1 MAGQLDQLRAAGFS
15 DDEVSQ
21 YAATKSQT
29 LSAAGF
35 NQQEIGDYLGVP
47 VDKTGQGDAALRSF
61 FKSNIQSHV
70 DSSKGPD
77 GTAKPLDFT
86 QALEAGMQMS
96 VAGLATR
103 GKMPDRMP
111 SGNEE
116 WYSRL
121 AYSTAQVIGD
131 VPAMMA
137 GAALGGGSGAAT
149 GPGAAI
155 TATAGAFA
163 LPAGL
168 RSAMVDA
175 YSKGEF
181 HNFND
186 FFSRASG
193 ILLDEAKGWVTGAA
207 TGGAGAI
214 AGKTLAAATPAIKT
228 VGQLG
233 AELTTMVTV
242 GKALEGEVPSMQD
255 FVDGALLLGGA
266 KAGLKMSSK
275 LGDIYAKT
283 GIKPDQVVSDAKT
296 DPTIIQ
302 DIASGRPIPKAYE
315 DQVDPW
321 FHGSGKADLT
331 ELKPSETG
339 AMGPGLYIT
348 KSEEGAQMWADVK
361 SSNYGGAATVYP
373 LDTGKLNLASQIDFN
388 KSVEAARNQGASID
402 EAIASANKEFR
413 TQGFDGILSSDGN
426 NAVLF
431 DATKAKVKTIEP
443 GSVEE
448 AKQKILSKI
457 EVGGEDIKTP
467 LTLDKL
473 YTKALDDLNPI
484 KNAVDAM
491 TKGQEIPA
499 SENPYVQARL
509 LRGVYGK
516 AQQFIENSPFK
527 YDTLENEGKSLKSI
541 LDPVREDLNGLRAY
555 SAAARAIELDGR
567 GIKSGF
573 DVEAAKQVVEAGKSA
588 YEPVLKEVIDYQNRL
603 TAYLR
608 DSGVLDKKTYDAM
621 LEANKSYVPFYRV
634 FEESQAQGVGL
645 GIKTRNPIKK
655 IKGSSKDVIDPL
667 ESIIKNTYTYITLA
681 ERNGV
686 AKSFYDLANKSEVP
700 SEFYQKVPPAM
711 RPVTATDAEMAKFLK
726 DNGIDGMPEEALT
739 TFRAIRQPLGK
750 DEMGF
755 FDKGKWTVL
764 KVDPEV
770 AEAFN
775 ATDRQTMGMLTKLLS
790 YPAKALR
797 LGSTLTPDFMARN
810 MIRDQITAFSFS
822 ENGFMPF
829 VDTFRGAASLLKKD
843 ADFQNW
849 MKSGGA
855 NAAMLSLDRR
865 YLQTELFKLIGEN
878 PEADFIKKAWNI
890 ATKPV
895 EWLRIS
901 SELIENATRL
911 GEFKRA
917 VGDNAS
923 KDALLSSGLDSREVT
938 LDFARVGDQARAMN
952 MITAFFN
959 AQVQGIDRA
968 ARAIKDNPMGTMA
981 RIGVS
986 ITLPSVLLWMANH
999 DDPRYKELPGWQR
1012 DLFWIVMT
1020 KDHIYRIPKPFEL
1033 GIIFGSGV
1041 ERLLDAIVG
1050 DTDAKD
1056 IKEFLATTGGGLV
1069 PNLIP
1074 SAISPVLEQ
1083 LTNHSFFNGHSLIPS
1098 NLEKMLPEYQY
1109 TEYNSELTKAI
1120 GHIVGTVPGVK
1131 NTSMASPMVIDNYL
1145 RAWTGGLGNYAL
1157 QVADAGLRKTGV
1169 LPDPVKPESTLADI
1183 PVIKA
1188 FVVRYPSAS
1197 AESIQRFR
1205 EDFGDREKAYNTMV
1219 QLAKQGDFDASQR
1232 VMQMNPQAMVRMT
1245 QLNSALSQQSQLI
1258 RLIYKNPDI
1267 APDQKRQLIDS
1278 TYYNMIEMTKMG
1290 NQMLK
1295 QVDQALKH

>member
-21 YAATKSQT
+21 YASTKSQT

-61 FKSNIQSHV
+61 FKSNIQNHV
-70 DSSKGPD
+70 DSNKGPD

-168 RSAMVDA
+168 RSVMVDA

-181 HNFND
+181 HNFSD

-315 DQVDPW
+315 DQVDPM
-321 FHGSGKADLT
+321 FKT
-331 ELKPSETG
+331 EAKGVEESAKPAEPPIET
-339 AMGPGLYIT
+339 P
-348 KSEEGAQMWADVK
+348 
-361 SSNYGGAATVYP
+361 
-373 LDTGKLNLASQIDFN
+373 
-388 KSVEAARNQGASID
+388 
-402 EAIASANKEFR
+402 
-413 TQGFDGILSSDGN
+413 
-426 NAVLF
+426 
-431 DATKAKVKTIEP
+431 IEP
-443 GSVEE
+443 NSIEE

-457 EVGGEDIKTP
+457 EVGGEDVKTP
-467 LTLDKL
+467 MTLDKL

-499 SENPYVQARL
+499 SEDPYVQARL

-588 YEPVLKEVIDYQNRL
+588 YEPVLKDVIDYQNRL
-603 TAYLR
+603 TGYLR

-621 LEANKSYVPFYRV
+621 SEANKSYVPFYRV

-911 GEFKRA
+911 GEFKKA

-923 KDALLSSGLDSREVT
+923 KDALLSGGLDSREVT

-968 ARAIKDNPMGTMA
+968 VRAVKDNPMGTMA
-981 RIGVS
+981 KIGAG
-986 ITLPSVLLWMANH
+986 ITLPSVMLWVANH

-1041 ERLLDAIVG
+1041 ERMLDAMAG
-1050 DTDAKD
+1050 QMDGKD
-1056 IKEFLATTGGGLV
+1056 LKEFLATTGGGLV

-1131 NTSMASPMVIDNYL
+1131 DTSMASPMVIDNYL

-1157 QVADAGLRKTGV
+1157 QIADAGLRKTGV

>member
-1 MAGQLDQLRAAGFS
+1 MAGQLDQLRSAGFS
-15 DDEVSQ
+15 DNEVQQ
-21 YAATKSQT
+21 YASGKAQT

-70 DSSKGPD
+70 DSNTSPD
-77 GTAKPLDFT
+77 GAQKPLDFT

-168 RSAMVDA
+168 RSVMVDA

-181 HNFND
+181 HNFSD

-207 TGGAGAI
+207 TGGAGAV
-214 AGKTLAAATPAIKT
+214 AGKALATATPAIKT
-228 VGQLG
+228 IGQLG

-283 GIKPDQVVSDAKT
+283 GIKPDQILSDAKT

-315 DQVDPW
+315 DQIDPI
-321 FHGSGKADLT
+321 FKQEAKGVVEPT
-331 ELKPSETG
+331 KPIEPLPET
-339 AMGPGLYIT
+339 P
-348 KSEEGAQMWADVK
+348 
-361 SSNYGGAATVYP
+361 
-373 LDTGKLNLASQIDFN
+373 
-388 KSVEAARNQGASID
+388 
-402 EAIASANKEFR
+402 
-413 TQGFDGILSSDGN
+413 
-426 NAVLF
+426 
-431 DATKAKVKTIEP
+431 IEP
-443 GSVEE
+443 GSVAE
-448 AKQKILSKI
+448 AQQKILSKI
-457 EVGGEDIKTP
+457 EVGGEDVKTP
-467 LTLDKL
+467 MTLDKL

-484 KNAVDAM
+484 KNAVEAM
-491 TKGQEIPA
+491 TKGKDIPA
-499 SENPYVQARL
+499 TEDPYVQARL

-516 AQQFIENSPFK
+516 AQQFIEHSPFK

-541 LDPVREDLNGLRAY
+541 LDPVRDDLNGLRAY

-573 DVEAAKQVVEAGKSA
+573 DVEAAKQVVDAGKSA
-588 YEPVLKEVIDYQNRL
+588 YEPVLKEVIDYQNQL

-711 RPVTATDAEMAKFLK
+711 HPVTATDAEMAKFLK
-726 DNGIDGMPEEALT
+726 DNGIDGLPEEALT
-739 TFRAIRQPLGK
+739 TFRAIRQPLGR

-755 FDKGKWTVL
+755 FDNGKWTVL

-810 MIRDQITAFSFS
+810 FIRDQITAFSFS
-822 ENGFMPF
+822 ENGFLPF

-865 YLQTELFKLIGEN
+865 YLQTELFKVIGEN
-878 PEADFIKKAWNI
+878 PEADFVKKAWNI

-911 GEFKRA
+911 GEFKKA
-917 VGDNAS
+917 VGTDVS
-923 KDALLSSGLDSREVT
+923 KDSLLSGGLDSREVT

-968 ARAIKDNPMGTMA
+968 VRAIKDNPMGTMA
-981 RIGVS
+981 KIGVG
-986 ITLPSVLLWMANH
+986 ITLPSVMLWVANH
-999 DDPRYKELPGWQR
+999 NDPRYKEIPGWQR

-1041 ERLLDAIVG
+1041 ERMLDAMAG
-1050 DTDAKD
+1050 QMDAKD
-1056 IKEFLATTGGGLV
+1056 LKEFLTTSGGGLV

-1083 LTNHSFFNGHSLIPS
+1083 MTNHSFFNGHALISS

-1109 TEYNSELTKAI
+1109 TEYNTELTKAI

-1131 NTSMASPMVIDNYL
+1131 NTSTASPIVIDNYL

-1157 QVADAGLRKTGV
+1157 QIADAGLRKTGV

-1245 QLNSALSQQSQLI
+1245 QLNAALSQQSQLI

-1267 APDQKRQLIDS
+1267 GPDKKRQLIDS

>member
-21 YAATKSQT
+21 YASSKAQT

-70 DSSKGPD
+70 DSNKSPD
-77 GTAKPLDFT
+77 GTQKPLDFT

-168 RSAMVDA
+168 RSVMVDA

-181 HNFND
+181 HNFSD

-283 GIKPDQVVSDAKT
+283 GIKPDQVVSDSKT

-315 DQVDPW
+315 DQVDPI
-321 FHGSGKADLT
+321 FKT
-331 ELKPSETG
+331 EAKGVEETTKPVEPPVET
-339 AMGPGLYIT
+339 P
-348 KSEEGAQMWADVK
+348 
-361 SSNYGGAATVYP
+361 
-373 LDTGKLNLASQIDFN
+373 
-388 KSVEAARNQGASID
+388 
-402 EAIASANKEFR
+402 
-413 TQGFDGILSSDGN
+413 
-426 NAVLF
+426 
-431 DATKAKVKTIEP
+431 IEP

-457 EVGGEDIKTP
+457 EVGGEDVKTP
-467 LTLDKL
+467 MTLDKL

-484 KNAVDAM
+484 KNAVEAM

-499 SENPYVQARL
+499 SEDPYVQARL

-541 LDPVREDLNGLRAY
+541 LDPVRDDLNGLRAY

-573 DVEAAKQVVEAGKSA
+573 DLDAAKQVVEAGKTA
-588 YEPVLKEVIDYQNRL
+588 YEPVLKDVIDYQNRL
-603 TAYLR
+603 TGYLR

-621 LEANKSYVPFYRV
+621 LKANKSYVPFYRV
-634 FEESQAQGVGL
+634 FEENQAQGVGL

-755 FDKGKWTVL
+755 FDNGKWTVL

-822 ENGFMPF
+822 ENGFVPF
-829 VDTFRGAASLLKKD
+829 LDTFRGAASLLKKD

-865 YLQTELFKLIGEN
+865 YLQTELFKLIGDN
-878 PEADFIKKAWNI
+878 PEADFVKKAWNI

-911 GEFKRA
+911 GEFKKA

-923 KDALLSSGLDSREVT
+923 KDALLSGGLDSREVT

-968 ARAIKDNPMGTMA
+968 VRAVKDNPMGTMA
-981 RIGVS
+981 KIGAG
-986 ITLPSVLLWMANH
+986 ITLPSVMLWVANH

-1041 ERLLDAIVG
+1041 ERMLDAMAG
-1050 DTDAKD
+1050 QMDTKD
-1056 IKEFLATTGGGLV
+1056 LKEFLATTGGGLV

-1083 LTNHSFFNGHSLIPS
+1083 LTNHSFFNGHDLIPS
-1098 NLEKMLPEYQY
+1098 SLEKSFGMPEYQY

-1120 GHIVGTVPGVK
+1120 GHIVGVVPGVK
-1131 NTSMASPMVIDNYL
+1131 NTSAASPIVIDNYL
-1145 RAWTGGLGNYAL
+1145 RSWTGGLGNYAL
-1157 QVADAGLRKTGV
+1157 QIADAGLRKSGV
-1169 LPDPVKPESTLADI
+1169 LPDPIKPESTLADI

-1205 EDFGDREKAYNTMV
+1205 EDFAQREGIYNTMV
-1219 QLAKQGDFDASQR
+1219 NLAKQGDFDASQR
-1232 VMQMNPQAMVRMT
+1232 VMQMNPTAMVRMT
-1245 QLNSALSQQSQLI
+1245 QQSAALSQQGQLI

-1267 APDQKRQLIDS
+1267 APDQKRQLIDA
-1278 TYYNMIEMTKMG
+1278 TYYNMIEMSKMG

>member
-1 MAGQLDQLRAAGFS
+1 MAGQLDQLRSAGFS
-15 DDEVSQ
+15 DAEVQQ
-21 YAATKSQT
+21 YASSKAQT
-29 LSAAGF
+29 LSSAGF

-47 VDKTGQGDAALRSF
+47 ADKTGQGDAAIRNL
-61 FKSNIQSHV
+61 FKSNIQGHV
-70 DSSKGPD
+70 DSNKSPD
-77 GTAKPLDFT
+77 GADKPLTFT
-86 QALEAGMQMS
+86 QALEAGLQMS
-96 VAGLATR
+96 VGVPGVYGLAGR
-103 GKMPDRMP
+103 GKMPDRLP
-111 SGNEE
+111 SGNED
-116 WYSRL
+116 WYNRI
-121 AYSTAQVIGD
+121 AYQAAQTLGD

-137 GAALGGGSGAAT
+137 GAAAGAGAGAET

-155 TATAGAFA
+155 TGMAGAFA

-168 RSAMVDA
+168 RSVMVDA
-175 YSKGEF
+175 YTKGEF
-181 HNFND
+181 HDFGD

-193 ILLDEAKGWVTGAA
+193 ILLDEAKGWVIGAA

-214 AGKTLAAATPAIKT
+214 AGTALATAAPAIKT

-233 AELTTMVTV
+233 AEITTMVSV
-242 GKALEGEVPSMQD
+242 GKFLEGEVPSWQD
-255 FVDGALLLGGA
+255 FGDAAIMLGGA
-266 KAGLKMSSK
+266 KVGMKMSSK
-275 LGDIYAKT
+275 LGDIYSKT
-283 GIKPDQVVSDAKT
+283 GVKPDQVVADSKN
-296 DPTIIQ
+296 DPTILQ
-302 DIASGRPIPKAYE
+302 DMASGRPIPKAYE
-315 DQVDPW
+315 DRIDPM
-321 FHGSGKADLT
+321 FKT
-331 ELKPSETG
+331 EAKGVEETSKPIEP
-339 AMGPGLYIT
+339 AEP
-348 KSEEGAQMWADVK
+348 
-361 SSNYGGAATVYP
+361 
-373 LDTGKLNLASQIDFN
+373 
-388 KSVEAARNQGASID
+388 
-402 EAIASANKEFR
+402 
-413 TQGFDGILSSDGN
+413 
-426 NAVLF
+426 
-431 DATKAKVKTIEP
+431 KVIEP
-443 GSVEE
+443 GSIEE

-484 KNAVDAM
+484 KNAVEAM
-491 TKGQEIPA
+491 TKGEEIPA

-527 YDTLENEGKSLKSI
+527 YDTLENEGKSLKTI
-541 LDPVREDLNGLRAY
+541 LESVREDLNGLRAY
-555 SAAARAIELDGR
+555 SAAARAIELDAR

-573 DVEAAKQVVEAGKSA
+573 DVEAAKQVVDSGKSA
-588 YEPVLKEVIDYQNRL
+588 YEPVLKEVIDYQNQL

-634 FEESQAQGVGL
+634 FEENQAHGVGL

-686 AKSFYDLANKSEVP
+686 AKSFYDLANKSEAP

-755 FDKGKWTVL
+755 FDQGKWTVL

-775 ATDRQTMGMLTKLLS
+775 ATDRQTMRMLTKLLS

-810 MIRDQITAFSFS
+810 FIRDQITGFAFS
-822 ENGFMPF
+822 ENGFLPF

-843 ADFQNW
+843 DAFQNW

-878 PEADFIKKAWNI
+878 PEADFIKKTWNI
-890 ATKPV
+890 ATKPI

-911 GEFKRA
+911 GEFKKA
-917 VGDNAS
+917 AGENAS
-923 KDALLSSGLDSREVT
+923 KDALLSAGLDSREVT

-968 ARAIKDNPMGTMA
+968 YRAIKDNPMGTLSK
-981 RIGVS
+981 IGVG
-986 ITLPSVLLWMANH
+986 ITLPSVMLWVANH
-999 DDPRYKELPGWQR
+999 DDPRYKEIPGWQR

-1041 ERLLDAIVG
+1041 ERMLDAMAG
-1050 DTDAKD
+1050 QMDAKD
-1056 IKEFLATTGGGLV
+1056 LKEFLTTTGGGLV

-1074 SAISPVLEQ
+1074 SGISPVVEHM
-1083 LTNHSFFNGHSLIPS
+1083 TNHSFFNGHSLIPS

-1131 NTSMASPMVIDNYL
+1131 NTSMASPMIIDNYL

-1157 QVADAGLRKTGV
+1157 QIADAGLRKSGA

-1205 EDFGDREKAYNTMV
+1205 EEFSDREKAYNTMV
-1219 QLAKQGDFDASQR
+1219 QLAKQGDFDASMK
-1232 VMQMNPQAMVRMT
+1232 VAQMNPQAMIRMT
-1245 QLNSALSQQSQLI
+1245 QLNNALSQQSQLI
-1258 RLIYKNPDI
+1258 RLIYKNNDI

>member
-1 MAGQLDQLRAAGFS
+1 MAGQLDQLRSAGFS
-15 DDEVSQ
+15 DDEVQQ
-21 YAATKSQT
+21 YASSKSQT

-47 VDKTGQGDAALRSF
+47 VDKTGQGDDALRNL
-61 FKSNIQSHV
+61 FKTNIQSHV
-70 DSSKGPD
+70 ESNKSPD
-77 GTAKPLDFT
+77 GATKPLDFN
-86 QALEAGMQMS
+86 QAIEAGMQMS
-96 VAGLATR
+96 VLGLAKR

-111 SGNEE
+111 SGDEA
-116 WYSRL
+116 WYNRL
-121 AYSTAQVIGD
+121 AYNTAQIIGD

-137 GAALGGGSGAAT
+137 GAALGGTAGVET

-168 RSAMVDA
+168 RSVMVDA
-175 YSKGEF
+175 YTKGEF
-181 HNFND
+181 HTFGD

-193 ILLDEAKGWVTGAA
+193 ILLDEAKAWATGAA
-207 TGGAGAI
+207 TGGMGAVAGTA
-214 AGKTLAAATPAIKT
+214 LATAAPVIKS

-242 GKALEGEVPSMQD
+242 GKALEGEIPSWQD
-255 FVDGALLLGGA
+255 FGDAAVLLGGL
-266 KAGLKMSSK
+266 KAGTKMSAK
-275 LGDIYAKT
+275 LGNIYAKT
-283 GIKPDQVVSDAKT
+283 GIKPDQIVIDAKN

-302 DIASGRPIPKAYE
+302 DLASGRPLPKAYE
-315 DQVDPW
+315 DQIDPM
-321 FHGSGKADLT
+321 FKA
-331 ELKPSETG
+331 ETKG
-339 AMGPGLYIT
+339 V
-348 KSEEGAQMWADVK
+348 EE
-361 SSNYGGAATVYP
+361 
-373 LDTGKLNLASQIDFN
+373 
-388 KSVEAARNQGASID
+388 
-402 EAIASANKEFR
+402 
-413 TQGFDGILSSDGN
+413 
-426 NAVLF
+426 
-431 DATKAKVKTIEP
+431 ATKPTEPPVETPIEP
-443 GSVEE
+443 GSVAE
-448 AKQKILSKI
+448 AQKKILDKL
-457 EVGGEDIKTP
+457 EVGGVDIKTP
-467 LTLDKL
+467 MTLDKL

-484 KNAVDAM
+484 KNAVEAM
-491 TKGQEIPA
+491 TNGKEIPA
-499 SENPYVQARL
+499 SEDPYVQARL

-527 YDTLENEGKSLKSI
+527 YDTLENDGKSLKSI

-573 DVEAAKQVVEAGKSA
+573 DVDAAKQVVSAGKSA

-603 TAYLR
+603 TAYLK
-608 DSGVLDKKTYDAM
+608 DSGVLDSKTYNAM

-726 DNGIDGMPEEALT
+726 DNGIDGLPEEALT

-775 ATDRQTMGMLTKLLS
+775 ATDRQTMGMLTQLLS

-822 ENGFMPF
+822 ENGFLPF

-865 YLQTELFKLIGEN
+865 YLQTELFKLIGNN
-878 PEADFIKKAWNI
+878 PEADFVKKAWNI
-890 ATKPV
+890 ATKPI

-911 GEFKRA
+911 GEFKKA
-917 VGDNAS
+917 VGEDAS
-923 KDALLSSGLDSREVT
+923 KDSLLSGGLDSREVT

-968 ARAIKDNPMGTMA
+968 VRAVKDNPMGTMA
-981 RIGVS
+981 KIGVG
-986 ITLPSVLLWMANH
+986 ITLPSVLLWAANH
-999 DDPRYKELPGWQR
+999 NDPRYKEIPGWQR

-1041 ERLLDAIVG
+1041 ERMLDAMAG
-1050 DTDAKD
+1050 QMDAKD
-1056 IKEFLATTGGGLV
+1056 LKEFLTTTGGGLI
-1069 PNLIP
+1069 PNFIP
-1074 SAISPVLEQ
+1074 SGISPVVEHV
-1083 LTNHSFFNGHSLIPS
+1083 TNHSFFNGHSLIPS

-1131 NTSMASPMVIDNYL
+1131 NTSIASPMVIDNYL

-1205 EDFGDREKAYNTMV
+1205 EDFGDREKAFNTMV

-1245 QLNSALSQQSQLI
+1245 QMNNALSQQSQLI
-1258 RLIYKNPDI
+1258 RLVYKNPDI
-1267 APDQKRQLIDS
+1267 APDEKRQLIDA